1 MASPLI
7 YRLIMEKD
15 SSETGLQIPH
25 LPFPPFPYWLVG
37 ERYFYYIMKSRQAI
51 SYSRITLSPIRID
64 PPICGVIDKLSGMIC
79 ASRKLSS
86 L

>member
-1 MASPLI
+1 MDSPLI
-7 YRLIMEKD
+7 CRLIMEKD

-25 LPFPPFPYWLVG
+25 LPFPYWLVG

-79 ASRKLSS
+79 APRKLSS